1 MRPTHQAR
9 IESAEKTLEAYRQE
23 SYQGSARVRLDC
35 LTFENGF
42 GRLMDD
48 GRNAL
53 RLEQILEIQG
63 CLRINRDYHV
73 PVLVR
78 ATDWGS
84 HIRLLPG
91 DTEPFPELVVP
102 LNMSLRA
109 LGHENVIAAARK
121 KLYGENRWWVVDVY
135 VEDPN
140 EQPQRQTLHS
150 HLVRSL
156 REHFPNQRRPPDGL
170 IYERIRFYQGKL
182 GHPPDENAE
191 ALWWAVLR
199 HDPKSKKH
207 VYLRA
212 FLQHP
217 SFPAAFDALLLIP
230 GLWAKM
236 QLGVLHTMVSLRCDE
251 VS

>member
-9 IESAEKTLEAYRQE
+9 IESAEKALEAYRQE
-23 SYQGSARVRLDC
+23 RYQGSARVRLDR

-48 GRNAL
+48 GRNAF
-53 RLEQILEIQG
+53 RMEQILEIQG

-91 DTEPFPELVVP
+91 DTEPFPELIVP

-121 KLYGENRWWVVDVY
+121 KLYGEN
-135 VEDPN
+135 
-140 EQPQRQTLHS
+140 
-150 HLVRSL
+150 
-156 REHFPNQRRPPDGL
+156 
-170 IYERIRFYQGKL
+170 
-182 GHPPDENAE
+182 
-191 ALWWAVLR
+191 
-199 HDPKSKKH
+199 
-207 VYLRA
+207 
-212 FLQHP
+212 
-217 SFPAAFDALLLIP
+217 
-230 GLWAKM
+230 
-236 QLGVLHTMVSLRCDE
+236 
-251 VS
+251 